1 MALRHYSEYT
11 PREGMAVDAAY
22 KARAEA
28 VKAKTREIAT
38 KPSELLYLVDN
49 EVIATLM
56 ADLMRQFYQD
66 GDMFAAAYDLCRALN
81 YQASVSAELEVSE
94 VDEEAI
100 QDQLRG
106 DREEKVE

>member
-38 KPSELLYLVDN
+38 RPVELLYLVDS
-49 EVIATLM
+49 EVITTLI
-56 ADLMRQFYQD
+56 ADLMREFYQK
-66 GDMFAAAYDLCRALN
+66 GDVLAAAYTLCKTLD

-100 QDQLRG
+100 QDQMRG
-106 DREEKVE
+106 DR